1 MRCHAKAMAGGE
13 RDPADDVGMAEGALE
28 NQLAVMQNR
37 QHTAG
42 LVGVTHLVVEPQ
54 RAVVERRLQPIC
66 HGVSVS
72 ALPNDVNMLRGRV
85 PEGRIT
91 QNGVGH
97 RWRPCRTANS
107 SPPYSSGGKGRMAL
121 FKGNNRKRGCA
132 PRLFHRWD
140 LMLEAGAGGF
150 GTG

>member
-1 MRCHAKAMAGGE
+1 MKIYTF
-13 RDPADDVGMAEGALE
+13 DDAD
-28 NQLAVMQNR
+28 QLM
-37 QHTAG
+37 T
-42 LVGVTHLVVEPQ
+42 
-54 RAVVERRLQPIC
+54 
-66 HGVSVS
+66 
-72 ALPNDVNMLRGRV
+72 
-85 PEGRIT
+85 
-91 QNGVGH
+91 
-97 RWRPCRTANS
+97 